1 MPETF
6 KRYCPCCDFW
16 VFLFLSGHL
25 DKCRNRTISRPSY
38 KPANSRQSG
47 LLLILGGTNR
57 PLDRRSTPSLV
68 PIPSGTALVHHHA
81 SRDRPCDTIPRRILP
96 LEAIVY
102 TPDRQIGI
110 VPSRSTSTTST
121 DRRRRGSDSRLQA
134 KQEESAP
141 LTPANSRNRHD
152 RRGRV

>member
-1 MPETF
+1 MSICQRRLRDTAL
-6 KRYCPCCDFW
+6 
-16 VFLFLSGHL
+16 VVTSGYVAIV
-25 DKCRNRTISRPSY
+25 RSAGPATT
-38 KPANSRQSG
+38 PANSRQSG